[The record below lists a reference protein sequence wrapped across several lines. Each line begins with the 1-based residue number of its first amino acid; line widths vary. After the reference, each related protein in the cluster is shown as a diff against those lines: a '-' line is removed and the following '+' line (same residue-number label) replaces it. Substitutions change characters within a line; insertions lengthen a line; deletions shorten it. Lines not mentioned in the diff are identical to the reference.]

1 MQLGQVLVRQRSK
14 IQLGTYGHLV
24 IFVWLLGM
32 VMVFP
37 QENLLLAVL
46 ICLAVVAGIY
56 PAVFSRLF
64 KPRLVLF
71 GLLVMVPPIFLMG
84 KPDAAFLGM
93 PYSSEGLAAGM
104 NAGARFV
111 VVLLAVYSFTG
122 SVDISSIAGT
132 LERFGLQG
140 LGFSIG
146 VALNLVPSLRDS
158 AFKSW
163 YSLKMRGGF
172 RKQWLR
178 GAKLYLVVV
187 VTNALRQAEEIA
199 LAAESRAFSPD
210 KSRPMAV
217 KKGKIDRLVCLMC
230 ALSFIFILIWS

>member
-1 MQLGQVLVRQRSK
+1 MQLGQAIARRNRM

-24 IFVWLLGM
+24 VFLWLLGV
-32 VMVFP
+32 VMAFP
-37 QENLLLAVL
+37 QDKLLLAVL
-46 ICLAVVAGIY
+46 ICLMVVAGLY
-56 PAVFSRLF
+56 PDVFRRLF
-64 KPRLVLF
+64 KLRLLLL
-71 GLLVMVPPIFLMG
+71 GLLITVPPIFLMG
-84 KPDAAFLGM
+84 ETDTALLGI
-93 PYSSEGLAAGM
+93 PYSTEGLLIGLS
-104 NAGARFV
+104 AGARFV
-111 VVLLAVYSFTG
+111 VVLLAVYSFT
-122 SVDISSIAGT
+122 SAVDISSLAGT

-178 GAKLYLVVV
+178 GVQLYLVVV
-187 VTNALRQAEEIA
+187 ITNALRQAEEIA
-199 LAAESRAFSPD
+199 LAAEARAFSPE

-217 KKGKIDRLVCLMC
+217 KKCRMDKPVCLVCL
-230 ALSFIFILIWS
+230 LTFVVVLIWS